1 MKIGIAC
8 DHRGVLTKQKII
20 SYLESI
26 GYEVVD
32 YGTNSN
38 ESVHYPEFAF
48 KVGEDVVKEKIKY
61 GILLCGT
68 GIGMSIACNKV
79 KGVRCAKVDS
89 KRDAYYARND
99 NNANVVA
106 FCSGLPFTDIKKI
119 LNTFLETEF
128 SKEERHG
135 LRVKMIDEYKNV

>member
-8 DHRGVLTKQKII
+8 DHRGVTTKNKII
-20 SYLESI
+20 SYLENI

-32 YGTNSN
+32 YGTNSE
-38 ESVHYPEFAF
+38 ESVHYPTYAF
-48 KVGEDVVKEKIKY
+48 KVGKEVVNGNIDF
-61 GILLCGT
+61 GVLLCGT

-89 KRDAYYARND
+89 KKDAYYARND

-106 FCSGLPFTDIKKI
+106 ICQGLPFTDIKNI
-119 LNTFLETEF
+119 LNTFFETEF
-128 SKEERHG
+128 SKEMRHN
-135 LRVKMIDEYKNV
+135 LRVQMIDDYV